1 MSLKPHCTLLVTLFM
16 AGAAQADSVLLLY
29 EDDVSR
35 EVIENRIR
43 SFDLD
48 VLQYWSAI
56 HGGHIGVPCGEAT
69 RWVNVLS
76 HVAGVKIAE
85 HDRIAVG
92 GNAPAAVIGENCTA
106 QKAAVYDEEQQ
117 ALIVPNVKRGNLD
130 YRVELLP
137 PFNIRVLEL
146 NN

>member
-1 MSLKPHCTLLVTLFM
+1 MSFKPQCALLVTLFM

-56 HGGHIGVPCGEAT
+56 HGGISAF
-69 RWVNVLS
+69 L
-76 HVAGVKIAE
+76 
-85 HDRIAVG
+85 VG
-92 GNAPAAVIGENCTA
+92 
-106 QKAAVYDEEQQ
+106 K
-117 ALIVPNVKRGNLD
+117 
-130 YRVELLP
+130 P
-137 PFNIRVLEL
+137 PGG
-146 NN
+146 